1 MTEALSSDAFRQ
13 VAEEYRQSRDRDFI
27 RAVPTLK
34 GRAAALHASIR
45 PAYSIEPNIDSRYLV
60 KGWLDR
66 GSCSV
71 VYGESNV
78 GKTFFALDLALHI
91 AAGEDWHGHR
101 VSQTGVLYI
110 AAEGGRGLSNR
121 IEALRIDRGDLLD
134 RADLS
139 ILSTTLDLFGRND
152 GQALTDAMDC
162 LLSVPGLVIVDT
174 LSRVMGN
181 GDENVAKDMGA
192 VIRNIDYMRSRL
204 GCHVMLIHHSGKD
217 ATKGARGSSSLR
229 AAVDTEIELTRT
241 EDVVVAE
248 TRKQRDMQSGRTFA
262 YTLTDVR
269 IGTDGDGDDVTS
281 AVVTPSSVPQATKPM
296 SQNERVLWEALQEF
310 AADHGRPNPAGTG
323 WPEPGRYSVVE
334 AEAFRTFAQGRF
346 VNSNPRQAYSRALE
360 SLQKG
365 NRIGVNDA
373 HIWAIG
379 EA

>member
-1 MTEALSSDAFRQ
+1 MNEALSSEAFRQ

-27 RAVPTLK
+27 RSVPILQ
-34 GRAAALHASIR
+34 GRAASLHAAIR
-45 PAYSIEPNIDSRYLV
+45 SAHLIQPHIDSRYLV

-91 AAGEDWHGHR
+91 AVGEDWHGHR
-101 VSQTGVLYI
+101 VSQAAVLYI

-121 IEALRIDRGDLLD
+121 IEALRIDRDDLLD

-139 ILSTTLDLFGRND
+139 ILSTTIDMFGNGD
-152 GQALTDAMDC
+152 GKALTDAADA
-162 LLSVPGLVIVDT
+162 LPAVPGLVIIDT
-174 LSRVMGN
+174 LSRVMGS

-192 VIRNIDYMRSRL
+192 VIRNIDFMRSRL

-241 EDVVVAE
+241 EGVVVAE

-269 IGTDGDGDDVTS
+269 IGTDGDGDEVTS
-281 AVVTPSSVPQATKPM
+281 AVVTPSSMPQATKPM
-296 SQNERVLWEALQEF
+296 SQNERILWEALQEF
-310 AADHGRPNPAGTG
+310 VADHGRPNPAGTG
-323 WPEPGRYSVVE
+323 WPEPGRYRVVE
-334 AEAFRTFAQGRF
+334 AEAFRAFAQGRF
-346 VNSNPRQAYSRALE
+346 VSSNRRQAYSRALE

-373 HIWAIG
+373 HIWPIG